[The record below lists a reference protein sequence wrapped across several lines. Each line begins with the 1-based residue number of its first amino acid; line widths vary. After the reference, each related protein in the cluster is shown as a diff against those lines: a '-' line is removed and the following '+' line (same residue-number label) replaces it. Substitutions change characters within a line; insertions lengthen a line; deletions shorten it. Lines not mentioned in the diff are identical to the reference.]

1 MPPVFQFPKKEEIYH
16 QLTFARGFAAG
27 KKKES
32 AVYRNFY
39 PRPAPIIWDPIHVA
53 QKNKNEEKI
62 KYSFHFCN
70 RHLQRTCLLPSRPC
84 GSFSF
89 HSSRPIG
96 SAPKTLDEIA
106 KRFEIARFREWPS
119 FLPLGAPYPMGPEPS
134 ARPPSPAR
142 LRRGKHLLRS
152 VDESEKKKSTFLPL
166 DHW

>member
-1 MPPVFQFPKKEEIYH
+1 MF
-16 QLTFARGFAAG
+16 FALETWS
-27 KKKES
+27 ES
-32 AVYRNFY
+32 HAMFSLCLHLSESFMTLGSILSEGRV
-39 PRPAPIIWDPIHVA
+39 PAPIIWDPIHVA